1 MKENVFDVLLYL
13 FENYIDTE
21 DTNKPDKD
29 TLETELEGAGFPHLE
44 IHKAFDWLES
54 MTVIDDEPLSDVD
67 DDDHKLEPILSMR
80 FYTEQELLRLDV
92 HCRGYLLFL
101 EQVGV
106 LDSETREV
114 VIERVMALDTDDID
128 LDQMKWVVLMVLF
141 YQPGREIA
149 YAWMEDL
156 VFEDLEAVVH

>member
-1 MKENVFDVLLYL
+1 MKETVIDVLLYL
-13 FENYIDTE
+13 FENYIDTD

-29 TLETELEGAGFPHLE
+29 TLEIELERIGFPQLE
-44 IHKAFDWLES
+44 INKAFDWLES
-54 MTVIDDEPLSDVD
+54 MTVVAEQSEVSTAKSELATRIYNDV
-67 DDDHKLEPILSMR
+67 EM
-80 FYTEQELLRLDV
+80 ERLDV
-92 HCRGYLLFL
+92 ECRGYLMFL

-106 LDSETREV
+106 LDSETREI
-114 VIERVMALDTDDID
+114 VIERVLALHTDEID

-141 YQPGREIA
+141 YQPGREVA